1 MRRDLLA
8 ALDRLAPGEA
18 LRERREM
25 LAEVILTIAGGVFQ
39 RRMTEGDQPSEAVV
53 EALVDGILRR
63 IDELAREA

>member
-1 MRRDLLA
+1 
-8 ALDRLAPGEA
+8 
-18 LRERREM
+18 
-25 LAEVILTIAGGVFQ
+25 VFQ